1 MSKILN
7 ETGLEYFWGKVKAA
21 IAAHSGNKNNP
32 HGVTAEQVGLG
43 DVDNTPDS
51 EKYVAFASTAG
62 SANKTKAKLVIRF
75 NGAVTQRAWICS
87 RSTAP
92 QASPSTLQL
101 LSCNKQ
107 SIAPCKIRTVLFAV
121 IAQSGRAAVL

>member
-1 MSKILN
+1 MPYLDK
-7 ETGLEYFWGKVKAA
+7 TGLAHFWGKVKAA

-75 NGAVTQRAWICS
+75 NGGSTEAWICS